1 MSSEKKRSSTKNLDD
16 IDDIDDEN
24 KEEEA
29 SSCDGLSFEDCQLN
43 ILRDAMDKAEKNLSK
58 KVAQS
63 PVVKNI
69 FKIIEKFIKSHK
81 MMIYGGTAINNILPR
96 KLRFYNTDV
105 DVPDYDVFSDNPI
118 ENVKE
123 ISDIFYE
130 KGYKNV
136 VAKSGSHI
144 GTYKVFVNYLPV
156 LDVTYMDTLL
166 LDTLLRESITK
177 DGLHYSPVNLLRFSM
192 YGELSRPQ
200 SEPDRW
206 EKVYKRL
213 VILNKAYPFHYDKC
227 KTSRGT
233 KKNKRTNGLS
243 KPNFLVIR
251 NALIENNVIFI
262 GGYVNTLFGTYLKTD
277 IRKSFDTITHFDVLS
292 PNPKGVAKMV
302 KEQLNFIGNSD
313 ISIIKRKAYGELIPP
328 SYVIKVNGKVVCVI
342 YKSTHCHAFNKI
354 QINGKQVNIGSIDT
368 LLHFYLAFYY
378 AVNTKY
384 KSYYEPDKLLCMSQF
399 LFEIQEHNKLSQK
412 GLLKRFV
419 TDCEGHETTRE
430 ESRQQLDNK
439 YNELKGDKKSKE
451 YEKYFL
457 KYYPGNN
464 TKRKTSSKIRTT
476 SKTDSIGLEDS
487 QDNDSNSDSDSDSNS
502 DSDSDSNSDSDS
514 DSDSNSDSDSDEH
527 NMEKKE
533 MDGNEKT
540 KSQVISQLKDNIV
553 EYSKKKTQ
561 SRKSF
566 TTTKKKQT
574 KKGRSKKPKSDNF
587 FQIF

>member
-1 MSSEKKRSSTKNLDD
+1 MSSEKKRSSTKNVDD
-16 IDDIDDEN
+16 IYDIEPEDI
-24 KEEEA
+24 EED
-29 SSCDGLSFEDCQLN
+29 SPSCDGLSFEDCQLN
-43 ILRDAMDKAEKNLSK
+43 ILRNAMDKAEKNLSK
-58 KVAQS
+58 RVAQS

-81 MMIYGGTAINNILPR
+81 MMIYGGTAINNILPP
-96 KLRFYNTDV
+96 KLRFYNTEV

-123 ISDIFYE
+123 IADIFYE

-156 LDVTYMDTLL
+156 LDVTHMNTLL

-227 KTSRGT
+227 KTLRGT
-233 KKNKRTNGLS
+233 KKNKRMNELS

-251 NALIENNVIFI
+251 NVLIENNVIFI
-262 GGYVNTLFGTYLKTD
+262 GGYVNTLFQTYLKKD
-277 IRKSFDTITHFDVLS
+277 IHKSFDTITHFDVLS
-292 PNPKGVAKMV
+292 PNPKDVAKDV

-313 ISIIKRKAYGELIPP
+313 VSIIKREEYGELIPP
-328 SYVIKVNGKVVCVI
+328 SYVVKVNGKVVCVI

-384 KSYYEPDKLLCMSQF
+384 KSYYEPYKLLCMSQF

-430 ESRQQLDNK
+430 ESRQQLNNK

-457 KYYPGNN
+457 KYSPGNN
-464 TKRKTSSKIRTT
+464 PNRKTSSKTN
-476 SKTDSIGLEDS
+476 SIVIEGNNEID
-487 QDNDSNSDSDSDSNS
+487 
-502 DSDSDSNSDSDS
+502 SDSDS
-514 DSDSNSDSDSDEH
+514 DSDSDNSSSSSSSSSDSDSDEY
-527 NMEKKE
+527 EK
-533 MDGNEKT
+533 DNNEKVMEDFNDDEDDKDSVKS
-540 KSQVISQLKDNIV
+540 KSQVISQLNDNIV
-553 EYSKKKTQ
+553 EYSKRKTP

-566 TTTKKKQT
+566 TVTKKKQPK
-574 KKGRSKKPKSDNF
+574 KKGRQPKNNNF

>member
-1 MSSEKKRSSTKNLDD
+1 MSSEKKRSSTKDVDD
-16 IDDIDDEN
+16 IYDIEPEN
-24 KEEEA
+24 IEED
-29 SSCDGLSFEDCQLN
+29 SPSCDGLSFEDCQLN
-43 ILRDAMDKAEKNLSK
+43 ILRNAMDKAEKNLSK

-96 KLRFYNTDV
+96 KLRFYNTEV

-123 ISDIFYE
+123 IADIFYE

-156 LDVTYMDTLL
+156 LDVTHMNTLL

-227 KTSRGT
+227 KSSRGT
-233 KKNKRTNGLS
+233 KKNKRMNELS

-251 NALIENNVIFI
+251 NTLIENNVIFI
-262 GGYVNTLFGTYLKTD
+262 GGYVNTLFGTYLKKNIHKT
-277 IRKSFDTITHFDVLS
+277 FDTITHFDVLS
-292 PNPKGVAKMV
+292 PNPKDVAKQV

-313 ISIIKRKAYGELIPP
+313 ISIIKREAYGELIPP
-328 SYVIKVNGKVVCVI
+328 SYVVKVNGKVVCVI
-342 YKSTHCHAFNKI
+342 YKSIHCHAFNKI

-378 AVNTKY
+378 AANTKY
-384 KSYYEPDKLLCMSQF
+384 KSYYEPYKLLCMSQF

-419 TDCEGHETTRE
+419 TDCDGHEPTRE

-439 YNELKGDKKSKE
+439 YNELKGDKKSEE
-451 YEKYFL
+451 YQKYFL
-457 KYYPGNN
+457 KYSPGNKAN
-464 TKRKTSSKIRTT
+464 RKTSSKM
-476 SKTDSIGLEDS
+476 DSIELEG
-487 QDNDSNSDSDSDSNS
+487 DNDSESESNSDSESDSDSDTEFSS
-502 DSDSDSNSDSDS
+502 SSSSSSSDSDSNE
-514 DSDSNSDSDSDEH
+514 DETVEEDDKD
-527 NMEKKE
+527 NVKS
-533 MDGNEKT
+533 
-540 KSQVISQLKDNIV
+540 KSQVISQLNDNIV
-553 EYSKKKTQ
+553 EYSKRKSQ

-566 TTTKKKQT
+566 SVTKKKQP
-574 KKGRSKKPKSDNF
+574 KKGKKGKKDNF

>member
-1 MSSEKKRSSTKNLDD
+1 MSSEKKRSSTKNVDN
-16 IDDIDDEN
+16 IDDIEPENIDED
-24 KEEEA
+24 
-29 SSCDGLSFEDCQLN
+29 SPSCDGISFEDCQLN

-63 PVVKNI
+63 PIVKNI

-81 MMIYGGTAINNILPR
+81 MMIYGGTAINNILPA

-123 ISDIFYE
+123 ICDIFYE

-136 VAKSGSHI
+136 EAKSGSHI

-156 LDVTYMDTLL
+156 LDVTHMDALL
-166 LDTLLRESITK
+166 LDTLLQESIVK

-192 YGELSRPQ
+192 YAELSRPQ

-227 KTSRGT
+227 KTSKGT
-233 KKNKRTNGLS
+233 KKNKRVKGLS
-243 KPNFLVIR
+243 KPDFLVIR
-251 NALIENNVIFI
+251 NALIEKNVIFI
-262 GGYVNTLFGTYLKTD
+262 GGYANTLFGTYLKD
-277 IRKSFDTITHFDVLS
+277 IRKTFDSITHFDVLS
-292 PNPKGVAKMV
+292 PNPKEVAKV
-302 KEQLNFIGNSD
+302 VREQLNFIGHSD
-313 ISIIKRKAYGELIPP
+313 ISLIKRDAYDELIPP
-328 SYVIKVNGKVVCVI
+328 SYLVKVNGKVVCVI

-399 LFEIQEHNKLSQK
+399 LFEIQEHNKLSQR

-419 TDCEGHETTRE
+419 TDCEGHESTRE
-430 ESRQQLDNK
+430 ESRQNLNNK
-439 YNELKGDKKSKE
+439 YNELKSDKSSSE

-457 KYYPGNN
+457 KYYPGRSKN
-464 TKRKTSSKIRTT
+464 RKTSSMRTNET
-476 SKTDSIGLEDS
+476 TPEKSA
-487 QDNDSNSDSDSDSNS
+487 SDEVISE
-502 DSDSDSNSDSDS
+502 SDSDS
-514 DSDSNSDSDSDEH
+514 DSDSDRDNNEDNEDE
-527 NMEKKE
+527 M
-533 MDGNEKT
+533 KT
-540 KSQVISQLKDNIV
+540 ISPMRKSQSVI
-553 EYSKKKTQ
+553 KTNV
-561 SRKSF
+561 
-566 TTTKKKQT
+566 TKKKRRVR
-574 KKGRSKKPKSDNF
+574 KKEGF

>member
-1 MSSEKKRSSTKNLDD
+1 MSSQKKRSSTKDVDD
-16 IDDIDDEN
+16 IHDIEPETI
-24 KEEEA
+24 EEETP
-29 SSCDGLSFEDCQLN
+29 SCDGLSFEDCQLN
-43 ILRDAMDKAEKNLSK
+43 ILRTAMDKAEKNLSK

-69 FKIIEKFIKSHK
+69 FKIIEKFIKGHK
-81 MMIYGGTAINNILPR
+81 MMIYGGTAINNILPS
-96 KLRFYNTDV
+96 KLRFYNTEV

-156 LDVTYMDTLL
+156 LDVTYMNTLL

-227 KTSRGT
+227 KTSRKT
-233 KKNKRTNGLS
+233 KKNKRTNELN
-243 KPNFLVIR
+243 KANFLVIR
-251 NALIENNVIFI
+251 DALIENNVIFI
-262 GGYVNTLFGTYLKTD
+262 GGYVNTLFGTYLKKD
-277 IRKSFDTITHFDVLS
+277 IHKSFDTITHFDVLS
-292 PNPKGVAKMV
+292 PDPKSVAKAV

-313 ISIIKRKAYGELIPP
+313 ISIIKREEYGELIPP
-328 SYVIKVNGKVVCVI
+328 SYVVKVNGRVVCVI
-342 YKSTHCHAFNKI
+342 YKSIHCHAFNKI
-354 QINGKQVNIGSIDT
+354 QINGNQVNIGSIDT

-378 AVNTKY
+378 AANTKY
-384 KSYYEPDKLLCMSQF
+384 KSYYEPYKLLCMSQF

-419 TDCEGHETTRE
+419 TDCDGHESTRE
-430 ESRQQLDNK
+430 ESRQQIDNK
-439 YNELKGDKKSKE
+439 YNELKKDKSSKE

-464 TKRKTSSKIRTT
+464 TNRKTSSKI
-476 SKTDSIGLEDS
+476 KSIELED
-487 QDNDSNSDSDSDSNS
+487 DNENDSDSSS
-502 DSDSDSNSDSDS
+502 SSSSSSSSDSDS
-514 DSDSNSDSDSDEH
+514 DSDEDE
-527 NMEKKE
+527 KE
-533 MDGNEKT
+533 DNEMVKEDFDDNEDDKNDVKS
-540 KSQVISQLKDNIV
+540 KSQVISQLNDNIV
-553 EYSKKKTQ
+553 EYSKKKTS

-566 TTTKKKQT
+566 SVTKKKKPK
-574 KKGRSKKPKSDNF
+574 KKGRQPKKNDF